1 MDKFDKTVS
10 SYERNLRVMYS
21 QIFRQDVTIKINIGL
36 GPLDGTDLF
45 ECKFGCFGELYVN
58 DKKSIYI
65 EMYNPEQSAS
75 ELKYGALYNIAS
87 LIQLN
92 GIDKLRQQGE
102 KE

>member
-10 SYERNLRVMYS
+10 SYEMTLRAMYS
-21 QIFRQDVTIKINIGL
+21 QIFRQDVRIKINIGL
-36 GPLDGTDLF
+36 GPIDGTNLYD
-45 ECKFGCFGELYVN
+45 CKFGSFGELYVN

-75 ELKYGALYNIAS
+75 ELKYGALDTIAS

-92 GIDKLRQQGE
+92 GIDKLKQQGE
-102 KE
+102 EE